1 MLPASRG
8 SVTAA
13 LHRRCHRHSSAQM
26 MHCLR
31 SQDYYYTLA
40 FMMLETVRK
49 KTIMVQGSGT
59 WQPWHISSKSNPK
72 TSKRQGWCICSR
84 SASPRHQEPFSHACR
99 PRVKP
104 FRGILI
110 TERFNQNPQQKIHHR
125 LLTLHYISAQRSQL
139 FHQRGGF

>member
-1 MLPASRG
+1 
-8 SVTAA
+8 
-13 LHRRCHRHSSAQM
+13 

-72 TSKRQGWCICSR
+72 TSKRQGWCIFSR

-110 TERFNQNPQQKIHHR
+110 TRDSIRIPSSKKYIIDY
-125 LLTLHYISAQRSQL
+125 LLYVTFHESLQRPQL
-139 FHQRGGF
+139 FHQRGGFLVSWPLDENQCVSKVLKVINFQ